1 MSECRRTV
9 DRLASYVD
17 RLLPPP
23 ERAEV
28 ERHLVSCSHCRITA
42 LTEEGGRAVLRE
54 KAASLKS
61 EPLPP
66 GLRSRCEALA
76 REHARQ
82 VPAAVYRNGSTPF
95 LGKSWRLFPVF
106 MTAVLTLFIATVV
119 FSLATHQ
126 SDTLLAAQL
135 TADHSKCFGLFAGPE
150 APIADA
156 TRLEQMLLDD
166 YGWTVH
172 VPPSSPAVGVQLI
185 GARRCL
191 YADGRIPHVMYRVN
205 GEDLSLFV
213 LTGVARN
220 DSDVTALGHRSRMWS
235 RGGTTYVLVAPTAAG
250 ELTDAVRYIMSE
262 AH

>member
-1 MSECRRTV
+1 MSDCRRTV
-9 DRLASYVD
+9 VLLTSYVD

-23 ERAEV
+23 DRAEV
-28 ERHLVSCSHCRITA
+28 ERHLASCQPCRTA
-42 LTEEGGRAVLRE
+42 ALAEEGARAILRE
-54 KAASLKS
+54 KAPSLTS
-61 EPLPP
+61 PPLPP

-76 REHARQ
+76 REHSARSSSAF
-82 VPAAVYRNGSTPF
+82 PGT
-95 LGKSWRLFPVF
+95 WRLVPVS

-150 APIADA
+150 APMADA
-156 TRLEQMLLDD
+156 SRLEKMLLDD

-172 VPPSSPAVGVQLI
+172 VPPSAPALGVQLI

-205 GEDLSLFV
+205 GQAMSLFV
-213 LTGVARN
+213 LNGVSRN
-220 DSDVTALGHRSRMWS
+220 DNGVTAFGHRSRMWS

-250 ELTDAVRYIMSE
+250 ELTEAVRYIMSE

>member
-1 MSECRRTV
+1 MSDCRRTV
-9 DRLASYVD
+9 ERLASYVD
-17 RLLPPP
+17 RLLPPS
-23 ERAEV
+23 ERADV
-28 ERHLVSCSHCRITA
+28 ERHLGACPPCRSAA
-42 LTEEGGRAVLRE
+42 LAEEGARAILRE
-54 KAASLKS
+54 KAPSLTS
-61 EPLPP
+61 APLPP

-76 REHARQ
+76 REHSARSS
-82 VPAAVYRNGSTPF
+82 PALLA
-95 LGKSWRLFPVF
+95 SWRLVPVS

-119 FSLATHQ
+119 FSLATAR

-150 APIADA
+150 SPVADA
-156 TRLEQMLLDD
+156 GRLEQMLLDD

-172 VPPSSPAVGVQLI
+172 VPPSSPALGVQLI

-205 GEDLSLFV
+205 GQDLSLFV

-220 DSDVTALGHRSRMWS
+220 DNDVTALGHRSRMWS
-235 RGGTTYVLVAPTAAG
+235 RGGTTYVLVTPKGAG
-250 ELTDAVRYIMSE
+250 ELTDTVRYFMSE

>member
-17 RLLPPP
+17 RLLSPSD
-23 ERAEV
+23 RAEV
-28 ERHLVSCSHCRITA
+28 ERHLVVCLPCQTA
-42 LTEEGGRAVLRE
+42 ARAEEGARTVLRE
-54 KAASLKS
+54 KASSLRS
-61 EPLPP
+61 EPLPM
-66 GLRSRCEALA
+66 GLRGRCEALA
-76 REHARQ
+76 REHAKD
-82 VPAAVYRNGSTPF
+82 VPAR
-95 LGKSWRLFPVF
+95 SWRLVPVS

-150 APIADA
+150 SPIADA
-156 TRLEQMLLDD
+156 GRLEQMLLDD
-166 YGWTVH
+166 YGWDVK

-205 GEDLSLFV
+205 GQDMSLFM
-213 LTGVARN
+213 LNGVARN
-220 DSDVTALGHRSRMWS
+220 DADVSALGHRSRMWS

-250 ELTDAVRYIMSE
+250 ELTDAVRYIMRE